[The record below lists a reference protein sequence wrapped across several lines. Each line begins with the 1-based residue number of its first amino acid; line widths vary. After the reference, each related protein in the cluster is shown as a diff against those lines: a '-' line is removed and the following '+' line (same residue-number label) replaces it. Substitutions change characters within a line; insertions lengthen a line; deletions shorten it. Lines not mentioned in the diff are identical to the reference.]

1 MQRIGK
7 YCNCK
12 NPQCTSPGNNYECC
26 SENVPNGGTPR
37 YGLWVESNYCDKTKG
52 LPLGAENN
60 ESYTLPTH
68 RNTGNIENYRLS
80 NRYDQE
86 EEEQEE
92 QEEDTYTDEE
102 DDVCTNWKSAFY
114 AIFILM
120 IVAMILCTVIYL
132 KSNNRLIK

>member
-12 NPQCTSPGNNYECC
+12 NPECTSPGNNYECC

-52 LPLGAENN
+52 LPIGAENN
-60 ESYTLPTH
+60 ESYEVPMH
-68 RNTGNIENYRLS
+68 RKTGNIENYKRS
-80 NRYDQE
+80 NMYDEEQE
-86 EEEQEE
+86 EEEDSDS
-92 QEEDTYTDEE
+92 EED
-102 DDVCTNWKSAFY
+102 VCSNWKSAFY

-120 IVAMILCTVIYL
+120 MVAMILLTVIYL
-132 KSNNRLIK
+132 KSNHRQ

>member
-37 YGLWVESNYCDKTKG
+37 YGLWVETNYCDKTKG
-52 LPLGAENN
+52 LPMGAEKN
-60 ESYTLPTH
+60 ESYQVPIH
-68 RNTGNIENYRLS
+68 RNTGTIEKYGRS
-80 NRYDQE
+80 NAYYQE
-86 EEEQEE
+86 EE
-92 QEEDTYTDEE
+92 QEEDTYADEE
-102 DDVCTNWKSAFY
+102 EDVCTNWKSAFY

-120 IVAMILCTVIYL
+120 IVGMMLCTVIYL
-132 KSNNRLIK
+132 KSNQHLIK

>member
-12 NPQCTSPGNNYECC
+12 NPECTSPGNNYECC

-52 LPLGAENN
+52 LPVGAENN
-60 ESYTLPTH
+60 ESYTAPIH
-68 RNTGNIENYRLS
+68 RNTGNIENYKRS
-80 NRYDQE
+80 NSY

-92 QEEDTYTDEE
+92 EQQESDSDNE
-102 DDVCTNWKSAFY
+102 DDPCSNWKSAFY
-114 AIFILM
+114 AIFILL
-120 IVAMILCTVIYL
+120 IVAMILSTVIYL
-132 KSNNRLIK
+132 KSNHRV